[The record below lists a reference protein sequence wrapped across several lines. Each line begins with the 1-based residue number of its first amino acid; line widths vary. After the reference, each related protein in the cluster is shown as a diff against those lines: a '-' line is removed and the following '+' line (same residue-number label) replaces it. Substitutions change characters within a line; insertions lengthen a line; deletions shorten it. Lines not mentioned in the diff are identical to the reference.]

1 MFNNKILVVIPAR
14 AGSKGIPRKNIVLVK
29 SKPLISYTLE
39 FVKKISW
46 VDFLVVSSDSAE
58 IQSIASSYGANDTGL
73 RPFDLS
79 GDFVGDLPVLK
90 WETLELEKKTGVK
103 VDYVLMFQPTSPIRD
118 IDFITEATNK
128 LISSNYDSVISVK
141 ETNLKYHPLKQLIA
155 NNDKLEYY
163 DDHGAGII
171 ARQQLKKTFIRD
183 GVFYGFKRDF
193 LLRSE
198 NILSAKSSFLIN
210 TGFSLNI
217 DDVEDL
223 ELFKKYLDNDEKE
236 INLQ

>member
-1 MFNNKILVVIPAR
+1 MYNNKILVVIPAR
-14 AGSKGIPRKNIVLVK
+14 AGSKGIPRKNIVQVK
-29 SKPLISYTLE
+29 GKPLISYTLE

-46 VDFLVVSSDSAE
+46 VDFLVVSSDSTE

-73 RPFDLS
+73 RPTNLS

-141 ETNLKYHPLKQLIA
+141 EANLKYHPLKQLIA

-163 DDHGAGII
+163 DDCGADII

-198 NILSAKSSFLIN
+198 SILSTNSSFVIN
-210 TGFSLNI
+210 TGFSINI

-223 ELFKKYLDNDEKE
+223 ELFKKHLDN
-236 INLQ
+236 N